1 MSQSV
6 TEKCLAH
13 PKFKQLV
20 RTRGR
25 FSLLFS
31 LIVTAGYGIY
41 VLGMAFAPGF
51 MSSSMEEGHSMT
63 YGILIAL
70 LVIISGMVSSGI
82 YIWWSSR
89 KFDVLKAELLKD
101 LGYE

>member
-1 MSQSV
+1 MSQPE

-20 RTRGR
+20 RARGR

-31 LIVTAGYGIY
+31 LIITAGYGIY
-41 VLGMAFAPGF
+41 VLAMSFAPGF
-51 MSSSMEEGHSMT
+51 MSSPMQEGSSMT

-70 LVIISGMVSSGI
+70 LVIVCGMVCSGI
-82 YIWWSSR
+82 YIWWANK
-89 KFDVLKAELLKD
+89 KFDVLRRELLED

>member
-1 MSQSV
+1 MSQPE

-20 RTRGR
+20 QARGR
-25 FSLLFS
+25 FSLMFS
-31 LIVTAGYGIY
+31 LIITAGYGFY
-41 VLGMAFAPGF
+41 VLGMSYAPGF
-51 MSSSMEEGHSMT
+51 MSRPLQAGSSMT

-70 LVIISGMVSSGI
+70 LVIVSGMVCSGI
-82 YIWWSSR
+82 YTWWANR
-89 KFDVLKAELLKD
+89 HFDALKAELLKD